1 VQMYDIDMFDNDAS
15 VVASLHHKGRKVV
28 CYIDV
33 GTWENWRP
41 DAKKFPKFVL
51 GKHNGWPGE
60 KWLDIRSIDILG
72 PIMQARMDLCQAK
85 GFDAMVETARLVE
98 AVGDADYVINILPGG
113 PQNAGMIGAAV
124 FAAMKSTAFFI
135 NVGRGE
141 TVDEQAL
148 IAVLRDRRIAG
159 AGLDVFNTEPLPAE
173 SPLWDLPNAF
183 ICPHIGGMFA
193 EYEDCVVPILTG
205 NLRLFLAGRTAE
217 LRNVVPH

>member
-1 VQMYDIDMFDNDAS
+1 MSLNVLVLETYADVYARHLREAFPGI
-15 VVASLHHKGRKVV
+15 VVHPMTAIAG
-28 CYIDV
+28 
-33 GTWENWRP
+33 
-41 DAKKFPKFVL
+41 
-51 GKHNGWPGE
+51 PG
-60 KWLDIRSIDILG
+60 LDLAAILG
-72 PIMQARMDLCQAK
+72 MRVVGASRTPRQAK